1 MSWASLFL
9 VVCLSEPTPHPTGCR
24 GICPGLFCYLSRCAQ
39 ATWGNSHDLVYWCD
53 VIASGMCMGAVGI
66 IGNGGRNRPIVDRND
81 DVMTRRTSLS
91 SLFLLLLA

>member
-1 MSWASLFL
+1 VHKRHGETAMTL
-9 VVCLSEPTPHPTGCR
+9 CTG
-24 GICPGLFCYLSRCAQ
+24 
-39 ATWGNSHDLVYWCD
+39 D